1 MRALVKFLG
10 VLILICF
17 AFACENEEV
26 ILEEASNDLENI
38 EEINGKAGPWSRQFT
53 DNFNTN
59 GNLNKWE
66 RTHNRA
72 DYNSSR
78 CTYRNW
84 NAEIASLDGRSCLR
98 LQAYESG
105 NDSYESGHVKSNF
118 DFHPERN
125 EEYRLTAR
133 IKLIAKQGNNYK
145 GFAETYGAWPAFWTV
160 NERSNTWPTRGEIDI
175 MEGYSF
181 GNSARFASNLFYG
194 ENYLQNQLGTNAE
207 RGYNLGEGWHTYQQ
221 RWINRNG
228 WVTVQIYVDGNR
240 VASYNNNVDNDLEL
254 ENFKDHNIIFNLN
267 VGSDTGIF
275 NNSRIDI
282 FWNTYMYVDYVRLD
296 KRSI

>member
-1 MRALVKFLG
+1 
-10 VLILICF
+10 
-17 AFACENEEV
+17 
-26 ILEEASNDLENI
+26 
-38 EEINGKAGPWSRQFT
+38 
-53 DNFNTN
+53 
-59 GNLNKWE
+59 
-66 RTHNRA
+66 
-72 DYNSSR
+72 
-78 CTYRNW
+78 
-84 NAEIASLDGRSCLR
+84 
-98 LQAYESG
+98 
-105 NDSYESGHVKSNF
+105 
-118 DFHPERN
+118 
-125 EEYRLTAR
+125 
-133 IKLIAKQGNNYK
+133 
-145 GFAETYGAWPAFWTV
+145 
-160 NERSNTWPTRGEIDI
+160 